1 MSALPPKADMC
12 GALAHVRFVPIA
24 DMLISFDRARRMS
37 VNGAAFRLVNPPT
50 GVMCTRFGPVR
61 ISIGFI
67 VQILALLFGESRL
80 IGLVR

>member
-1 MSALPPKADMC
+1 
-12 GALAHVRFVPIA
+12 
-24 DMLISFDRARRMS
+24 MS

-50 GVMCTRFGPVR
+50 GVICTRFGPVR